1 MSWGTQAQTKE
12 AKTTKTV
19 EPTTRFDEA
28 YYRELFTNNSM
39 NAVTHRCAF
48 VGHENTAK
56 TGLALS
62 LLDKEINDGK
72 TRRRYLQPEG
82 VERAQQALQEYPI

>member
-28 YYRELFTNNSM
+28 YYRELFTN
-39 NAVTHRCAF
+39 
-48 VGHENTAK
+48 
-56 TGLALS
+56 LS
-62 LLDKEINDGK
+62 LIH
-72 TRRRYLQPEG
+72 
-82 VERAQQALQEYPI
+82 I